1 MAVTTGNDY
10 DHVAIQNGSN
20 TVLHYFKDKIFRNWS
35 VGSDTV
41 DFLTVKSCTPNSNK
55 YFKLYIDDEGSLI
68 VKKGDTWFDV
78 DYYDGDEWLHTES
91 IWTSGQNATWNETPT
106 KEPTVDK
113 TYTFAGWSRTNGG
126 AVDANAKKNITAD
139 RNLYAVWNETVRTY
153 TVTYWAANEQV
164 EQKQVEYGGVIETLS
179 SYSTNTYDYY
189 IITDDNTMELYSG
202 QPVVQDTY
210 ILIKNTGSGGGGLL

>member
-1 MAVTTGNDY
+1 MAVTTGSEY
-10 DHVAIQNGSN
+10 DHIAIQNGSN
-20 TVLHYFKDKIFRNWS
+20 TVLHYLKDSKFRDWS
-35 VGSDTV
+35 IGSDTV
-41 DFLTVKSCTPNSNK
+41 NFLTVKSCTPNSNK

-126 AVDANAKKNITAD
+126 TVDSNAQKNITAD
-139 RNLYAVWNETVRTY
+139 RDLYAVWNEAVRTY
-153 TVTYWAANEQV
+153 TVTYWYEGNQV
-164 EQKQVEYGGVIETLS
+164 GTEEVEYNNSIS
-179 SYSTNTYDYY
+179 NMPAPYN
-189 IITDDNTMELYSG
+189 DN
-202 QPVVQDTY
+202 DTY
-210 ILIKNTGSGGGGLL
+210 HYSWITENGTTEPYYSYPITRNVDIIIDTYE